1 MIKKYNM
8 KKITTTLLIA
18 IGFKVSALC
27 TFDVYIR
34 EHKSFDGSQA
44 TMTFG
49 TGGELND
56 KFKVDSYK
64 DDKLYGY
71 HLIDGNTKWYEI
83 STPND
88 CSPIAYENC
97 INKMSSM
104 VDAVGLDSV
113 KFKIIVYK

>member
-1 MIKKYNM
+1 M

-34 EHKSFDGSQA
+34 KHKSFDGSQA
-44 TMTFG
+44 IMTFG
-49 TGGELND
+49 TGAELND
-56 KFKVDSYK
+56 KFKIDSYQ
-64 DDKLYGY
+64 DDKLYGFSVV
-71 HLIDGNTKWYEI
+71 DGQTKWYQI
-83 STPND
+83 TTPND

-104 VDAVGLDSV
+104 LDAVGVDNL